1 MAPRRGLKAMF
12 DKKKRQH
19 ATADLSEQAM
29 NDSVRA
35 AQVIFQRH
43 TESQASLN
51 SGSTGTVNATSSQA
65 KARKPGYG
73 AVNSRPGHQR
83 AFRSA
88 SSVPRS
94 APSLA
99 PSSSSSHQQPSRP
112 VSPLAS
118 GSAHAAAAMAH
129 SRESDRQQEELLA
142 LAFPPQVPKRVLS
155 SGKIIQES
163 AISNLSSGE
172 LIGSHGGTREKL
184 PVSKSQPAAL
194 SPSTASLLL
203 RQTASQASSASQSQS
218 EVRQPPIQPASTP
231 SSGTTVPTLDRERL
245 KKVELRTLTGR
256 IPPPGIYFE
265 TKSDDVEL
273 EQESAGSD
281 KDAASFNRQL
291 SSSSNV
297 SSSSALSIVM
307 GGSSYLADEGD
318 LDLED
323 QEFQSD
329 TGEYS
334 GSENESPEQSQIH
347 LPEHA
352 FSVSSLPVESE
363 DNSSSVPVRTNA
375 TYSVLNRIGHG
386 NVTYQGTLPDLI
398 PNHTRRTRIERFKTK
413 LFGAKSRS
421 DEANNNESSKTS
433 VTADED
439 GRPVVTTNHNLRFR
453 TTMRTR
459 GRHSSNDFERAAE
472 QPDGTVTSNYH
483 ASGLIDSDEDDT
495 DSIEDRED
503 DKRRKRRAARLKRR
517 LKHTAAPYSHHLHHH
532 DARHHMSRKGFNED
546 KPWKSHKD
554 VGFVTAAE
562 RKRYEGM
569 WVSNR
574 CLYLELLP
582 WWSSVIS
589 GQSAPPVRLPEDGL
603 ILNLVVKDI
612 WARSNLPNDLLRQIY
627 EKVDTRGDGT
637 LDRKSFIVGMWLVDQ
652 CLYGRKLPNTI
663 SQQVWDSVDRY
674 VVSVLNSTAMKH
686 MGKSKK
692 KLMKQEIKNIKKDI
706 KNVHL

>member
-1 MAPRRGLKAMF
+1 MF

-19 ATADLSEQAM
+19 ATADLPEQAM
-29 NDSVRA
+29 NDSLRA

-43 TESQASLN
+43 TGSQASLS
-51 SGSTGTVNATSSQA
+51 SGSTGSVNQTSSRA
-65 KARKPGYG
+65 KARKAGYG
-73 AVNSRPGHQR
+73 TGISRPGHQQ
-83 AFRSA
+83 AFRSS

-94 APSLA
+94 ALSLA
-99 PSSSSSHQQPSRP
+99 PSSGSSQQQLSRP

-142 LAFPPQVPKRVLS
+142 LAVLPQVPKRALS
-155 SGKIIQES
+155 SSKIAQDS
-163 AISNLSSGE
+163 ARRNPSSGDFT
-172 LIGSHGGTREKL
+172 GSHGGTREKL
-184 PVSKSQPAAL
+184 PVSRSQTAAL
-194 SPSTASLLL
+194 SPSAASFIL
-203 RQTASQASSASQSQS
+203 RRTVSQASSASQSQS
-218 EVRQPPIQPASTP
+218 EVRQPPLQPASTP
-231 SSGTTVPTLDRERL
+231 SSTNTVPTVDRERL
-245 KKVELRTLTGR
+245 KKLEVRTLAGR
-256 IPPPGIYFE
+256 IPPPDIYFE

-281 KDAASFNRQL
+281 KDTGSFSQQL
-291 SSSSNV
+291 SSSSNG
-297 SSSSALSIVM
+297 SSSSALSIALD
-307 GGSSYLADEGD
+307 GSSYLADEGD
-318 LDLED
+318 LDLEE
-323 QEFQSD
+323 QESQSD
-329 TGEYS
+329 TGEYT
-334 GSENESPEQSQIH
+334 GSENESPEQSLIH

-352 FSVSSLPVESE
+352 FSVSSLPAESE
-363 DNSSSVPVRTNA
+363 DNSSSAAVRTNA
-375 TYSVLNRIGHG
+375 TYGVLNRLGHG

-398 PNHTRRTRIERFKTK
+398 PNHTRRTRIERFRTK

-421 DEANNNESSKTS
+421 DEASNKELSKSS

-439 GRPVVTTNHNLRFR
+439 GRAVVTTNHNLRFR
-453 TTMRTR
+453 TTMRGR
-459 GRHSSNDFERAAE
+459 GRHSSNDFDNAYDGAPE
-472 QPDGTVTSNYH
+472 QLDRTITNNYH
-483 ASGLIDSDEDDT
+483 AGVLTDSDDDDT
-495 DSIEDRED
+495 DSIDDHED
-503 DKRRKRRAARLKRR
+503 DKKRKRRAARLKRR
-517 LKHTAAPYSHHLHHH
+517 LKHTAVPYSHHLHHH
-532 DARHHMSRKGFNED
+532 ETRHHMSRKGFNED

-554 VGFVTAAE
+554 VGFVTPAE

-589 GQSAPPVRLPEDGL
+589 GQSAPPVSLPEDGL
-603 ILNLVVKDI
+603 ILSLVVKDI

-652 CLYGRKLPNTI
+652 CLYGRKLPKKI

-674 VVSVLNSTAMKH
+674 VVNVLNSTAMKH

>member
-1 MAPRRGLKAMF
+1 MF

-19 ATADLSEQAM
+19 GTADLSEQAM

-43 TESQASLN
+43 SEGQISGG
-51 SGSTGTVNATSSQA
+51 SGSTGSVNLTVPQA
-65 KARKPGYG
+65 KAKKHG
-73 AVNSRPGHQR
+73 NSRPGSQR
-83 AFRSA
+83 PFRSGV
-88 SSVPRS
+88 SV
-94 APSLA
+94 A
-99 PSSSSSHQQPSRP
+99 PSSGSSGQQLSRP

-118 GSAHAAAAMAH
+118 ESAHAAAAMAH
-129 SRESDRQQEELLA
+129 NRESDRQQEELLA
-142 LAFPPQVPKRVLS
+142 LAVLPQVPKRVIS
-155 SGKIIQES
+155 SGKIAQDS
-163 AISNLSSGE
+163 TRSNPSSGE
-172 LIGSHGGTREKL
+172 FIGSHTGTREKL
-184 PVSKSQPAAL
+184 PVSRSRPA
-194 SPSTASLLL
+194 SVIL
-203 RQTASQASSASQSQS
+203 RQTASQASSASQSQL
-218 EVRQPPIQPASTP
+218 EVRQPPLQRASTAN
-231 SSGTTVPTLDRERL
+231 STSTVPIGDREKV
-245 KKVELRTLTGR
+245 KKFELRTLAGR
-256 IPPPGIYFE
+256 IPPPDIYFE
-265 TKSDDVEL
+265 TMSDDIEL
-273 EQESAGSD
+273 DEESAGSD
-281 KDAASFNRQL
+281 KDAGSFSHQL

-318 LDLED
+318 LDSDE

-334 GSENESPEQSQIH
+334 GSENESPERSQIH
-347 LPEHA
+347 IPEHA

-363 DNSSSVPVRTNA
+363 TNSSSTPVKINA
-375 TYSVLNRIGHG
+375 TYGVLNRIGHG

-413 LFGAKSRS
+413 LFGAKNKS
-421 DEANNNESSKTS
+421 DEANNKELSKSS

-453 TTMRTR
+453 TTMRR
-459 GRHSSNDFERAAE
+459 ERHSSNDLDNDRAPE
-472 QPDGTVTSNYH
+472 QLDGTITNTGV
-483 ASGLIDSDEDDT
+483 LVDSDDDDT
-495 DSIEDRED
+495 DSTDDRKD
-503 DKRRKRRAARLKRR
+503 DKKRKRRAARLKRR

-532 DARHHMSRKGFNED
+532 ETRHHMSRKGFNED

-554 VGFVTAAE
+554 VGFVTPAE

-612 WARSNLPNDLLRQIY
+612 WARSNLPYDLLRQIY

-652 CLYGRKLPNTI
+652 CLYGRKLPKKIN
-663 SQQVWDSVDRY
+663 QQVWDSVDKY
-674 VVSVLNSTAMKH
+674 VVNVLNSTAMKH
-686 MGKSKK
+686 LGKSKK